1 MLSKISDYVDFKSI
15 NSSVKYLSISALFT
29 GIALGYFFTL
39 IVILAKY
46 RGYTEGAIGIIAACF
61 SLGLMSAGFIVSNIL
76 DKIGLYKTMSLAI
89 LIQTICVILM
99 FSFFNP
105 LNLAINHFIMGIFG
119 GMIWMTMDTWVNL
132 VSDNNN
138 RGKAIGFYNSAI
150 TIGFAIGPLFVGFFG
165 VKGMTPIILVICLMF
180 IRSPILILIKKQ
192 VENVQMPKLDKKI
205 NFSFIKIAPFIFI
218 AIFIGGINDAG
229 FGALFP
235 AFMINE
241 LFSDKEIGYLFFIGL
256 FAGVI
261 SQPFIGALAD
271 KINKR
276 NFIILLLSMHLIWP
290 ILLNFFILDTS
301 ITWIAVIIYGIASV
315 SLYTVTLAYL
325 GERVNVAE
333 LSIATSVF
341 IIVFE
346 SGEFFGP
353 IVVGSSMDYFGNI
366 GFIYSLI
373 SFTFLSLFFGL
384 IRTVYIKYKN
394 GI

>member
-105 LNLAINHFIMGIFG
+105 LNLAINHFIMGVFG

-192 VENVQMPKLDKKI
+192 VENVQIPKLDKKI

>member
-1 MLSKISDYVDFKSI
+1 MLSKISSYVNFKSI

-46 RGYTEGAIGIIAACF
+46 KGYTEGTIGIIVACF
-61 SLGLMSAGFIVSNIL
+61 SLGLISAGFIVSNIL

-105 LNLAINHFIMGIFG
+105 LNLAINHFIMGVFG

-150 TIGFAIGPLFVGFFG
+150 TIGFAMGPLFVGFFG
-165 VKGMTPIILVICLMF
+165 VKGIIPITLAISLMF

-192 VENVQMPKLDKKI
+192 VENVQIPKLDKKI

-218 AIFIGGINDAG
+218 AIFIGGINDAS

-241 LFSDKEIGYLFFIGL
+241 FFSDKEIGYLFFIGL

-276 NFIILLLSMHLIWP
+276 NFIILLLSMHLVWP
-290 ILLNFFILDTS
+290 ILLNIIISNTS
-301 ITWIAVIIYGIASV
+301 IIWIAVIIYGIASV

-353 IVVGSSMDYFGNI
+353 IIVGSSMDYFGNI

-373 SFTFLSLFFGL
+373 SFTFLSLFIGL
-384 IRTVYIKYKN
+384 IRTVYIKNKN

>member
-46 RGYTEGAIGIIAACF
+46 KGYTEGAIGIIAACF

-192 VENVQMPKLDKKI
+192 VENVQIPKLDKKI

>member
-192 VENVQMPKLDKKI
+192 VENVQIPKLDKKI

-218 AIFIGGINDAG
+218 AIFIGGINDAS

-241 LFSDKEIGYLFFIGL
+241 FFSDKEIGYLFFIGL

-353 IVVGSSMDYFGNI
+353 IIVGSSMDYFGNI

>member
-29 GIALGYFFTL
+29 GIPLGYFFTL

-46 RGYTEGAIGIIAACF
+46 RGYTEGTIGIIAACF

-165 VKGMTPIILVICLMF
+165 VKGIIPITLAISLMF

-192 VENVQMPKLDKKI
+192 VENIQIPKLDKKI

-218 AIFIGGINDAG
+218 AIFIGGINDAS

-241 LFSDKEIGYLFFIGL
+241 FFSDKEIGYLFFIGL

-276 NFIILLLSMHLIWP
+276 NFIILLLSMHLVWP
-290 ILLNFFILDTS
+290 ILLNIIISNTS
-301 ITWIAVIIYGIASV
+301 IIWIAVIIYGIASV

>member
-150 TIGFAIGPLFVGFFG
+150 TIGFAIGTLFVGFFG
-165 VKGMTPIILVICLMF
+165 VKGIIPIILVISLMF

-192 VENVQMPKLDKKI
+192 VENVQIPKLDKKI

>member
-192 VENVQMPKLDKKI
+192 VENIQIPKLDKKI

-353 IVVGSSMDYFGNI
+353 IIVGSSMDYFGNI

-373 SFTFLSLFFGL
+373 SFTFLSLFIGL
-384 IRTVYIKYKN
+384 IRTVYIKNKN

>member
-192 VENVQMPKLDKKI
+192 VENVQIPKLDKKI
-205 NFSFIKIAPFIFI
+205 NFSIIKIAPFIFI

>member
-192 VENVQMPKLDKKI
+192 VENVQIPKLDKKI

-394 GI
+394 EI